1 VYKNNYSLTYM
12 SLECTDSN
20 ITKPW
25 SNLSSGK
32 GIWESNNNETFIMI
46 HCL

>member
-1 VYKNNYSLTYM
+1 MIVWSYM

-32 GIWESNNNETFIMI
+32 GIWESNNNKTFWKII
-46 HCL
+46 LVK